1 GGTDRAAR
9 VWDVRTK
16 ELMTVF
22 PKRDPKAPR
31 DDSQQVWAA
40 AFSPDGS
47 KVLTGTWGGQL
58 VSYDAR
64 TAEVLAQA
72 QAHANVVRAVAF
84 SADGKTAY
92 SCGEDGSGRRWE
104 VATLSELPTPLFA
117 PGTLVGLAVTADG
130 RRVVTAGGDG
140 VLRLWEWETGTQ
152 LYAFRGHRD
161 LAH

>member
-1 GGTDRAAR
+1 KVIVWDVATGKALAELPAHAGNVRAVAFSPDGKHILTGGTDRAAR

-40 AFSPDGS
+40 AVSPDGS

-117 PGTLVGLAVTADG
+117 PGTLVGL
-130 RRVVTAGGDG
+130 
-140 VLRLWEWETGTQ
+140 
-152 LYAFRGHRD
+152 
-161 LAH
+161 